1 MSWLPGVNVDKCDVK
16 YVDYGN
22 SELVAMEALQELQP
36 KHCVLPEQ
44 ALCCTLISACP
55 PANGW
60 SGEVCQFQSYDLL
73 LLVCVQ
79 VLQQFVDMVTNATL
93 LLTVIGIYS
102 VCDVVCLLVLMFP
115 NAQRH
120 TCMHMYAHIHTTH
133 KHTYTHTYTRMHV
146 VATVLL

>member
-60 SGEVCQFQSYDLL
+60 SREVCQFQSYDLL

-93 LLTVIGIYS
+93 LLTVIGIMC
-102 VCDVVCLLVLMFP
+102 VMLCACLCQRFP
-115 NAQRH
+115 MHSNTHAC
-120 TCMHMYAHIHTTH
+120 TCTHKHTTH
-133 KHTYTHTYTRMHV
+133 KHTYTRMHV